1 LFIARTRILRSCSAA
16 PSLAQA
22 FVVAALEDGK
32 RSLRGVH
39 ACHVCAKTGIA
50 AAAAAAVVVTAVVV
64 LVAAADDACAVQD
77 LAGLAAAIVE
87 IGHPA
92 HAQGRSNLL
101 GGAQAFLAVGSRR
114 QRVRELW
121 L

>member
-1 LFIARTRILRSCSAA
+1 MFIARTRILRSCSAA

-39 ACHVCAKTGIA
+39 ACHVCAKTGI